1 MVYARRIGFINFM
14 KKAKE
19 IVGIVAVLLM
29 TLCSCTSDPIEQ
41 VQFLKKIVEVSVDG
55 TSNTTI
61 LTYDGNKLVSIDKAD
76 QLSKFYYTGD
86 LITKVEEL
94 DKNTQHLSTLKY
106 SYSEGQLTKITSSD
120 NYVINYVHNNDGS
133 VSYEKLT
140 PDFDNIDVKN
150 YHGILYFQNENLV
163 KDERTLDDAGKGIL
177 AKNVL
182 SIAYDYKKN
191 ALKNILGFDK
201 LLDYSKI
208 ISSNNE
214 ILSTAVAS
222 VKHIDDNQVIS
233 EIKRFDSEYQYNA
246 NGYPTEIVSENIMFG
261 GADSN
266 HLKSQLF
273 YN

>member
-1 MVYARRIGFINFM
+1 MNLM
-14 KKAKE
+14 KKVKG
-19 IVGIVAVLLM
+19 IVGIVGVILM
-29 TLCSCTSDPIEQ
+29 TLSSCTSEPIEQ
-41 VQFLKKIVEVSVDG
+41 VSMLKKIVEVSVDG
-55 TSNTTI
+55 TSNTT
-61 LTYDGNKLVSIDKAD
+61 LLAYDGNKLVNIDKVD

-86 LITKVEEL
+86 LITKVVEL
-94 DKNTQHLSTLKY
+94 DKTTQHVNTLDY
-106 SYSEGQLTKITSSD
+106 SYSEEGKLTKITSSD
-120 NYVINYVHNNDGS
+120 NYVINYVFNNDGS

-140 PDFDNIDVKN
+140 KDSHNLEVKN

-163 KDERTLDDAGKGIL
+163 KDDRTLDDAGSDVL
-177 AKNVL
+177 AKKVL

-214 ILSTAVAS
+214 ILSTAVS
-222 VKHIDDNQVIS
+222 SFKYIDDNQVIS
-233 EIKRFDSEYQYNA
+233 EIKRFDSEYQYDS
-246 NGYPTEIVSENIMFG
+246 NGYPTEIVSKNIMFG
-261 GADSN
+261 GSDSN

>member
-1 MVYARRIGFINFM
+1 MGFMNFM
-14 KKAKE
+14 KTAKE
-19 IVGIVAVLLM
+19 IVGIVVVLLM

-41 VQFLKKIVEVSVDG
+41 VQFLKKVVEVSVDG

-61 LTYDGNKLVSIDKAD
+61 LSYDGNKLVAIDKAD

-86 LITKVEEL
+86 LITKVVVL
-94 DKNTQHLSTLKY
+94 DKTTQHANTLDY
-106 SYSEGQLTKITSSD
+106 SYSEEGKLTKITSSD

-140 PDFDNIDVKN
+140 KDSSNHDVKN
-150 YHGILYFQNENLV
+150 YHGILYFQNGNLV
-163 KDERTLDDAGKGIL
+163 KDEKTLDDAGKGIL
-177 AKNVL
+177 VKNSVSL
-182 SIAYDYKKN
+182 EYDYKNN

-201 LLDYSKI
+201 LLNYSKI

-214 ILSTAVAS
+214 ISSAEAS
-222 VKHIDDNQVIS
+222 SIKYVDDDQVVS
-233 EIKRFDSEYQYNA
+233 SIKRTDSKYQYNS
-246 NGYPTEIVSENIMFG
+246 NGYPTEIVSENMVFG
-261 GADSN
+261 GSDSN